1 MDISKLI
8 NAGKKKLTDNAPE
21 ILIGF
26 GLAGMLTSTIMAVK
40 ATPKAIELIEDEENY
55 LNRDLKPIEKVK
67 VAWKP
72 YAPAAIGYCASAALI
87 ISANNANSKR
97 SAMYAGAYKLSEQ
110 ALLDYKDKVIE
121 TIGEEKEREISDK
134 VVKRKCQAS
143 QPASEVIYGTGQCLC
158 HDPLSGRY
166 FNADMDKI
174 RRVENDLN
182 YRLMKENMVSLNEF
196 YEELGME
203 CTEMGFRYGWNI
215 DEGLIEVRFTSNITD
230 DNRLCLIVSFARN
243 PRLDFD
249 KWN

>member
-1 MDISKLI
+1 MYLPNKR
-8 NAGKKKLTDNAPE
+8 PE
-21 ILIGF
+21 NMERI
-26 GLAGMLTSTIMAVK
+26 TT
-40 ATPKAIELIEDEENY
+40 IELANKFIEEQVKLVQEQVKD
-55 LNRDLKPIEKVK
+55 KKVLLALSGG
-67 VAWKP
+67 VD
-72 YAPAAIGYCASAALI
+72 SSVVAALI
-87 ISANNANSKR
+87 IKANNVNNAR
-97 SAMYAGAYKLSEQ
+97 SAMFAGAYKLSEQ

-134 VVKRKCQAS
+134 VVKDRFNSVPKT

-196 YEELGME
+196 YTELGME
-203 CTEMGFRYGWNI
+203 CTEMGFKYGWNI
-215 DEGLIEVRFTSNITD
+215 DDGLIEVRFTSTITD
-230 DNRLCLIVSFARN
+230 DNKLCLVVSFARN

-249 KWN
+249 QWT

>member
-1 MDISKLI
+1 MDISKII
-8 NAGKKKLTDNAPE
+8 NNGKKKLTDNAPE

-40 ATPKAIELIEDEENY
+40 ATPKAIDIIKEEEEY
-55 LNRDLKPIEKVK
+55 LNRELTKAEKIK
-67 VAWKP
+67 LAWKP
-72 YAPAAIGYCASAALI
+72 YVPAAIGYCASAALI
-87 ISANNANSKR
+87 IKANNVNNAR
-97 SAMYAGAYKLSEQ
+97 SAMFAGAYKLSEQ

-121 TIGEEKEREISDK
+121 TIGEEKEREISDA
-134 VVKRKCQAS
+134 VVRDRQRT

-196 YEELGME
+196 YTELGME
-203 CTEMGFRYGWNI
+203 CTEMGFKYGWNI
-215 DEGLIEVRFTSNITD
+215 DDGLIEVRFTSTITD
-230 DNRLCLIVSFARN
+230 DNKLCLVVSFARN

-249 KWN
+249 QWA